1 MWYLKVVCT
10 FLISCP
16 ATHFDFNAPLRMRS
30 HTFTAPQARRA
41 RRPCARCE
49 WVRVV
54 DAAAAARRPSSNRVG
69 DCLRLLGKSLAQKIA
84 QSLLLALGRITS
96 ICARRVD
103 ADRLTASSA
112 ATAAATT
119 TLRRRCRRRAS
130 NSTRWHCPF
139 LARTRRTQGGS
150 ERIKDR

>member
-49 WVRVV
+49 CVRVGGRL
-54 DAAAAARRPSSNRVG
+54 ARAHSGQRSPLPPGCPPV
-69 DCLRLLGKSLAQKIA
+69 LLPRAQPHP
-84 QSLLLALGRITS
+84 TPHP

-139 LARTRRTQGGS
+139 LARTRRTNKRQ
-150 ERIKDR
+150 IDPL